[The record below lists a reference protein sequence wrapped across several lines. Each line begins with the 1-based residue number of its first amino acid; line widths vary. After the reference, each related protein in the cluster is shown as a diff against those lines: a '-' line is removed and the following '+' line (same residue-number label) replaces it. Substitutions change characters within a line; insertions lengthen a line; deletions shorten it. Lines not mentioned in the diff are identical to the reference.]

1 MSPPLIYID
10 TNALITGFESPIE
23 AAKPVQDLLL
33 HLRERPG
40 AAVTSELTLAEL
52 LAPVAR
58 PGSLPAPVKKRLY
71 LNLLVWSHLF
81 DLRPITREI
90 LLQTADLRSVS
101 KVKLPDA
108 IHTVTAIHAGCAYFL
123 SNDNGV
129 RTPSGMSRIRADRSG
144 VDNILSAWSQ

>member
-1 MSPPLIYID
+1 
-10 TNALITGFESPIE
+10 
-23 AAKPVQDLLL
+23 
-33 HLRERPG
+33 
-40 AAVTSELTLAEL
+40 
-52 LAPVAR
+52 
-58 PGSLPAPVKKRLY
+58 
-71 LNLLVWSHLF
+71 LF

-108 IHTVTAIHAGCAYFL
+108 IHIVTAIHAGCAYFL